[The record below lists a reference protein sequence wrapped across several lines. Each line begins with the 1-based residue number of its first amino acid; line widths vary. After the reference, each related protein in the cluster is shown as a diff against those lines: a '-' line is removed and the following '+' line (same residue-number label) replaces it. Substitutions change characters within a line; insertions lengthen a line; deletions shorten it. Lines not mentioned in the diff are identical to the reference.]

1 MTASFGS
8 TTPRVIVKAADVDE
22 YEIAAYCPVCEQ
34 RVDDR
39 EGVHEV
45 PAGVVDVSVQDV
57 AADGGEAIDLYG
69 YRCDRHRDPFIL
81 PAPASIAP
89 PDFERVEL
97 EIGDDLEAATPRQ
110 GDRR

>member
-1 MTASFGS
+1 M
-8 TTPRVIVKAADVDE
+8 IVKPADVDE

-57 AADGGEAIDLYG
+57 AADGGGGVPFMGFEVPDEAING
-69 YRCDRHRDPFIL
+69 TVSPGNIFRFGP
-81 PAPASIAP
+81 
-89 PDFERVEL
+89 
-97 EIGDDLEAATPRQ
+97 
-110 GDRR
+110 